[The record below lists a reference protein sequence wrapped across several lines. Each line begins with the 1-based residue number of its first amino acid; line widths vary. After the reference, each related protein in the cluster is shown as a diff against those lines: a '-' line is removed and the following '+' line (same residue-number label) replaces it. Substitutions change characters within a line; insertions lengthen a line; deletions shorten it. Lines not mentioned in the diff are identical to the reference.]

1 LCLAQ
6 EIEEVL
12 ESHQLYAL
20 EQYTPCAIPPVGE
33 PRIGQTR
40 DGKAVALLARL
51 RAVATDK
58 YELHQERIARRI
70 MTELER
76 RFRGRL
82 LIPDRGAELDRILA
96 LVEEARPLSDVAFE
110 LQKESLIEELLAPYE
125 AARPR
130 PDVTSVIGRHLL
142 DPAIIPLLE
151 QRLELIEEWGP

>member
-1 LCLAQ
+1 
-6 EIEEVL
+6 
-12 ESHQLYAL
+12 
-20 EQYTPCAIPPVGE
+20 
-33 PRIGQTR
+33 
-40 DGKAVALLARL
+40 
-51 RAVATDK
+51 
-58 YELHQERIARRI
+58 

-82 LIPDRGAELDRILA
+82 LIPDRGEELDRILA

-110 LQKESLIEELLAPYE
+110 LQKESLIEELFAPYQ

-130 PDVTSVIGRHLL
+130 ADVTSVIGRHLL